1 MKRVILL
8 SLLQSVFFIAFAQ
21 IETSVWYFGDYAGVD
36 FKSGSPVALTDGA
49 LATREGC
56 ASICDKNGDIL
67 FYTEGTTVWNKN
79 HQIMENGT
87 GLLGDFSSTQSA
99 IIVPRPNS
107 DNLYYIITVPSVYNS
122 GNAKLR
128 YSIVDI
134 SLNDGIGKVTVKN
147 KFIYDQVEEKV
158 TAVKK
163 SNEIDYWVIT
173 HERYSNKFL
182 AFSLTS
188 DGLDIDNP
196 TESNVGTV
204 HVGPVSN
211 FVGYLKVSPLGNY
224 LALAL
229 HGSLELFEL
238 FKFDNTTGVISD
250 PIVIK
255 GYKGAYGVE
264 FSPDESRLYL
274 GRIRN
279 QAEIFQINL
288 ELENPEDII
297 NSLTSVGVSPSHELG
312 AMQIGPDKKIYVS
325 LDFSNYLGVI
335 NEPNLLGDECDFVLN
350 GVYLKGRQARLGL
363 PNFVTSYFA
372 LDFTYDPDCYGDSTW
387 FNIQYSGS
395 IDSVHWDFGD
405 PVTGEDNFS
414 NLENPFH
421 IFSSPGAFLVQVI
434 IYTGGSEYSIEKNVV
449 IFPTPVVELG
459 NDTSLCSQNM
469 LLLNAGSGFDS
480 YLWQDG
486 STDSVYFA
494 DTSGI
499 YWVQVTNICGTSSDT
514 IRVTFGDSF
523 DIDLGSDTSFC
534 YGQTVLLSP
543 GGGYYSYYWQDGST
557 DSVLLAGNTGYYWVQ
572 VTDSAGCTATDSV
585 YIEAYME
592 FSFSLGPDTS
602 RICEGDYLILHGP
615 GGYASYTWQDG
626 SGYPDL
632 IADTSGIY
640 WLEVTAENGC
650 AARDSMLL
658 IVNRIPVN
666 FLGND
671 TVLCEGGSFSIH
683 APPVYDKYIW
693 QDGSSDSVFIARQA
707 GDYWVYVEDSIGC
720 SGVDTISLSL
730 FEPPQLSRSGDTLVC
745 PGDSLRLTPGEGML
759 YYKWNTGSTDSAI
772 TVTEEGDYWVEMGTN
787 CGTFTDSILVDLYS
801 DPDFS
806 PGPDTNIC
814 GDETIRLSAGPGFR
828 SYLWGDG
835 STDSVL
841 TVHEPG
847 IYPVVIDDGR
857 CLLSGSVKVDKCNLL
872 WIPNVFTP
880 NNDGYNDYFYAVGEN
895 VIKFEMVI
903 YNRWGVKMATLNN
916 IEQKWDGRYNG
927 VLCTDGVYYY
937 EAVYEEVGRDA
948 FPVKRQV
955 HGSVTL
961 ISGR

>member
-1 MKRVILL
+1 R
-8 SLLQSVFFIAFAQ
+8 
-21 IETSVWYFGDYAGVD
+21 
-36 FKSGSPVALTDGA
+36 TDSTGN
-49 LATREGC
+49 
-56 ASICDKNGDIL
+56 I
-67 FYTEGTTVWNKN
+67 VWNKFVGGTADDELQN
-79 HQIMENGT
+79 LIRVGNDYYLVGSTRNYGAGNAQIYFTKMDDSGDFYWFKIYDSSRDQHSKAIINTQNNNLVLGVYSRSYGNGSYSFMLMKTDNNGNILWTKAYLSSNDDIYRDLIET
-87 GLLGDFSSTQSA
+87 GDQGYLSVGFSNSFGSGDYDFYLVKTDNTGKVQWAKTYGGPADDKAFNIKKLNDGNYMVCGVTSSFGAGGSDVFIIKINPEGNLIWAKTYGGTEDEDFSSVDIA
-99 IIVPRPNS
+99 N
-107 DNLYYIITVPSVYNS
+107 NEGLIITASTYSYGNGERDFFLVKTDNEGNS
-122 GNAKLR
+122 CC
-128 YSIVDI
+128 SQVVD
-134 SLNDGIGKVTVKN
+134 NTTVKN
-147 KFIYDQVEEKV
+147 VSV
-158 TAVKK
+158 TGTPVFPTV
-163 SNEIDYWVIT
+163 SQNSEFPY
-173 HERYSNKFL
+173 Y
-182 AFSLTS
+182 
-188 DGLDIDNP
+188 DIDVENQDLEQKMICVDSLKIIGDSVICENQLNIYYYVEP
-196 TESNVGTV
+196 NIDGDYLWSVPENATIISGQGTLGIV
-204 HVGPVSN
+204 VNFGGVSG
-211 FVGYLKVSPLGNY
+211 FISVSLQNSC
-224 LALAL
+224 
-229 HGSLELFEL
+229 SLNSSDSLYV
-238 FKFDNTTGVISD
+238 NIS
-250 PIVIK
+250 
-255 GYKGAYGVE
+255 E
-264 FSPDESRLYL
+264 
-274 GRIRN
+274 N
-279 QAEIFQINL
+279 INL
-288 ELENPEDII
+288 
-297 NSLTSVGVSPSHELG
+297 
-312 AMQIGPDKKIYVS
+312 
-325 LDFSNYLGVI
+325 
-335 NEPNLLGDECDFVLN
+335 
-350 GVYLKGRQARLGL
+350 
-363 PNFVTSYFA
+363 
-372 LDFTYDPDCYGDSTW
+372 
-387 FNIQYSGS
+387 
-395 IDSVHWDFGD
+395 
-405 PVTGEDNFS
+405 
-414 NLENPFH
+414 
-421 IFSSPGAFLVQVI
+421 
-434 IYTGGSEYSIEKNVV
+434 
-449 IFPTPVVELG
+449 
-459 NDTSLCSQNM
+459 
-469 LLLNAGSGFDS
+469 
-480 YLWQDG
+480 
-486 STDSVYFA
+486 
-494 DTSGI
+494 
-499 YWVQVTNICGTSSDT
+499 
-514 IRVTFGDSF
+514 
-523 DIDLGSDTSFC
+523 DLGPDTSFC
-534 YGQTVLLSP
+534 YGQSVLLSP
-543 GGGYYSYYWQDGST
+543 GGGFYSYYWQDGST

-937 EAVYEEVGRDA
+937 EAVYEEVGRDT